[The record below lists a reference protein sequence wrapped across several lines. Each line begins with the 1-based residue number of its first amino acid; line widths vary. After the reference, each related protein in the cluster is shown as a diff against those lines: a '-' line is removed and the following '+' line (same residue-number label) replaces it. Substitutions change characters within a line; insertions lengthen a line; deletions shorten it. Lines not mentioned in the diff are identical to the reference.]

1 MYSLVTR
8 LPLGALLLALAL
20 AGCDDGGL
28 TAPDA
33 TQTAAPGSEAF
44 AALLDDQIDAEEAE
58 VVSDAATFAAS
69 AGVVLQD
76 ITGPTVITES
86 GVYAVTQDF
95 SLPSGTEADA
105 IVVQA
110 DGVFLD
116 LGTHTLTGP
125 GNKLGRGV
133 VVEGARRVVVR
144 GGTLETFGVGV
155 VLSETQRVAVT
166 GVRVVGGDEFA
177 DPPNGIP
184 PQIGVLLLNS
194 RGNRVF
200 GNQTTDTNLGLFVR
214 GPGSMNNYLIGNSA
228 TAGEFG
234 LLGICYNPAPDSP
247 DPEGPSNDRVQGNL
261 LNGFGV
267 GIQVSEGS
275 ANNRF
280 VENAI
285 YYLDSAWEDANGS
298 NTFLRNLTVQLN
310 G

>member
-1 MYSLVTR
+1 MSRLSLR
-8 LPLGALLLALAL
+8 LSLGALLVALTL
-20 AGCDDGGL
+20 VGCDDGGL
-28 TAPDA
+28 TGPDPL
-33 TQTAAPGSEAF
+33 QTAAPEGDAF
-44 AALLDDQIDAEEAE
+44 AALLDDQIDADASEDVA
-58 VVSDAATFAAS
+58 DAAAFAAS
-69 AGVVLQD
+69 AGEAIQA

-86 GVYAVTQDF
+86 GVYAVAQDF
-95 SLPSGTEADA
+95 SLPAGTAADA
-105 IVVQA
+105 IVIEA

-155 VLSETQRVAVT
+155 ALSGSVRVAVT
-166 GVRVVGGDEFA
+166 GVEVVGGDEFA

-184 PQIGVLLLNS
+184 PQIGVLLVNS
-194 RGNRVF
+194 RGSRVF

-214 GPGSMNNYLIGNSA
+214 GPGSMSNYLIGNSA
-228 TAGEFG
+228 TAGAFG
-234 LLGICYNPAPDSP
+234 LLGICYNPAPDTT
-247 DPEGPSNDRVQGNL
+247 DPEGPSGDRVQGNL

-275 ANNRF
+275 ANNLF

-285 YYLDSAWEDANGS
+285 YYLDAAWEDANGS
-298 NTFLRNLTVQLN
+298 NTFLRNLTFQLT